1 MTTSTRTSRGLPVV
15 SLYPATSR
23 TRIVTSRSL
32 FVAIL
37 DFDVPTGLKFAI
49 AKSPNSLFK
58 TSYSMTALPTL
69 NGSVGY
75 IFTSCDLDIKS
86 SGNTRVK
93 DMIDRFRVYE
103 QPRRPEGKEQEWLA
117 GERVDNRGMYI
128 LLLCTVLLTSV

>member
-1 MTTSTRTSRGLPVV
+1 MSRHEVPMNNILLTGF
-15 SLYPATSR
+15 SMS
-23 TRIVTSRSL
+23 
-32 FVAIL
+32 VAIL

-86 SGNTRVK
+86 SGNVNVK
-93 DMIDRFRVYE
+93 DIIDRFKVYD
-103 QPRRPEGKEQEWLA
+103 QLRRPEGKEQEWLA
-117 GERVDNRGMYI
+117 GERVDTRGKYS
-128 LLLCTVLLTSV
+128 LFCCYG